1 VAVCVHPDDERYKHL
16 IGKKVRIPLV
26 NRIVPIIADTYIDP
40 TFGTG
45 ALKVTPAHDVA
56 DYELGIKY
64 QLPIIIGLT
73 PDGKISKDILTEK
86 DFKEAEQYVGMD
98 RFACRNKILKK
109 KDW

>member
-1 VAVCVHPDDERYKHL
+1 LSDEEVIYKETNSQLVYVKYSLEDHSGFITIATTRPETIMADVAVCVHPDDERYKHL

-45 ALKVTPAHDVA
+45 ALKVTPAHDIA

-64 QLPIIIGLT
+64 
-73 PDGKISKDILTEK
+73 
-86 DFKEAEQYVGMD
+86 
-98 RFACRNKILKK
+98 
-109 KDW
+109 